1 MPRLGQKQSWQQ
13 RLGWLTGEL
22 IVVFAGVSAAFVVK
36 NYRHKQYGTGL
47 HVRLDAVRPPK

>member
-1 MPRLGQKQSWQQ
+1 MPRLGQKQSGRQ

-22 IVVFAGVSAAFVVK
+22 IVVFAGVSGAFVVK

-47 HVRLDAVRPPK
+47 HVRLDAFQSSK

>member
-1 MPRLGQKQSWQQ
+1 MPRLGQKQSWRQ

-36 NYRHKQYGTGL
+36 NYRHKQYATGL
-47 HVRLDAVRPPK
+47 HVRLDAFQSSK